1 MRLTTELNSD
11 KQQILIIDKHSSLIL
26 SHLKEQIKKYDN
38 DVYISP
44 RLPQNIS
51 KFDMY
56 FIINENKI
64 LDRLVQNAKKKIIF
78 IFINQKKSAA
88 HLNENV
94 SDLKLKNVKI
104 ISLENLYE
112 PTPEDIEKILWFSF
126 SRSEENFLTIHSF
139 KIKKKPTV
147 NEDPKKNLFSFS
159 TLEMWF
165 KPKKLITFFIILI
178 IVLHFLFIPPLL
190 ISTYFHYL
198 AVKSISKLDIDKTLT
213 FTDYAGKS
221 LSISKKLYSLSRPTF
236 LVLGIVIFPDNI
248 VQINEKTNITLQ
260 KALHLYKES
269 SALTTLFLKKD
280 KTQQDKDFFSLH
292 MNSIKNDIDDLDEN
306 LSVIYQKLPIWN
318 NQLKNTKESIK
329 QTLNMIDNVQRVFP
343 YVENIL
349 GKDSEKKYLLLFANN
364 MEIRPGGGFI
374 GSFGVI
380 TFKDFSIKDFKVYD
394 VYDADGQ
401 LVAHIE
407 PPAPIK
413 KYLEQPHWFLRDSAF
428 SPDFSD
434 NYKQALFFLD
444 KEMHFSNFDG
454 GMIVTTTAIQNIL
467 SSMRNLYIPDFN
479 EMVNKDNF
487 YLKAQMYAEKDFFPG
502 STQKKRFLASVAN
515 QMLINIQDAS
525 LQDTLKMVK
534 KSLDEKQMALYF
546 EDQKIQSLM
555 DSLYWSGRTIAPNC
569 AARSDN
575 CVVDYIFPVDAN
587 LGVNKA
593 NFFIS
598 RSISLD
604 IKINSEGTITN
615 QLTIKLK
622 NDSAND
628 AFPGGTYKN
637 YIQIYLP
644 KNIVLKNITK
654 NDVLVEG
661 YDEKDDIYKTIGF
674 YLEVKPQ
681 ATAVINLRYQLKN
694 TLSTGQGAYQLIVQ
708 KQMGSSNSDINL
720 QITLPKNIY
729 IINQN
734 FSPLVKNN
742 TITYNTTLTADKIF
756 FVDLIK
762 E

>member
-1 MRLTTELNSD
+1 MRLTTDLHST
-11 KQQILIIDKHSSLIL
+11 KQQILIIDKSSSLIL
-26 SHLKEQIKKYDN
+26 SYLKEQIKKYDN
-38 DVYISP
+38 DIYVSP

-64 LDRLVQNAKKKIIF
+64 LARLIQNANKKIVF

-88 HLNENV
+88 HLNKTV

-112 PTPEDIEKILWFSF
+112 PTFEDIEKILWFSF

-139 KIKKKPTV
+139 KIKKRSV
-147 NEDPKKNLFSFS
+147 INEDPKKDLLS
-159 TLEMWF
+159 WF
-165 KPKKLITFFIILI
+165 RPKKLITFFIILI
-178 IVLHFLFIPPLL
+178 IALHFLFIPPLL
-190 ISTYFHYL
+190 ISTYLHYL

-213 FTDYAGKS
+213 LTDYAGKS
-221 LSISKKLYSLSRPTF
+221 LFISKKLYSLSRPTF
-236 LVLGIVIFPDNI
+236 LVLGIVIFPDNV
-248 VQINEKTNITLQ
+248 VQINEKTNNTLQ

-280 KTQQDKDFFSLH
+280 KTQQEKNFFSYRL
-292 MNSIKNDIDDLDEN
+292 NSVKNDIDDLDEN
-306 LSVIYQKLPIWN
+306 LSIIYQKLPTWN
-318 NQLKNTKESIK
+318 GQLKSTKESLR
-329 QTLNMIDNVQRVFP
+329 QTLNMIDNIQRVFP
-343 YVENIL
+343 YMENIL
-349 GKDSEKKYLLLFANN
+349 GKDSEKKYLLLFTNN

-374 GSFGVI
+374 GSFGII

-454 GMIVTTTAIQNIL
+454 GIMITTTAIQNIL
-467 SSMRNLYIPDFN
+467 SSMKNLYVPDFN

-502 STQKKRFLASVAN
+502 SIQKKRFLASVAN

-525 LQDTLKMVK
+525 PQNMLKMVK
-534 KSLDEKQMALYF
+534 KSLDEKQMAIYF

-569 AARSDN
+569 AARSNN
-575 CVVDYIFPVDAN
+575 CVIDYVFPVDAN

-604 IKINSEGTITN
+604 IKINSEGVITN

-637 YIQIYLP
+637 YVQIYLP
-644 KNIVLKNITK
+644 KDIALKNITK

-681 ATAVINLRYQLKN
+681 ATATINLRYQLKN

-708 KQMGSSNSDINL
+708 KQIGSSNSDMNL

-734 FSPLVKNN
+734 FSPLVKDNA
-742 TITYNTTLTADKIF
+742 IIYNTTLTADKIF